1 MERFKRPKR
10 DRSGGSTTL
19 AVVMWVLFLPL
30 LLGAYGDWVLHNYV
44 ETMPLWLERFLSLLG
59 PLLAVF
65 YLIPTLVFF
74 AGQTS
79 FLVFWGVGLVLCTL
93 LWVFAQRGRV
103 ARAVSSVPLA
113 LIALAPLAVPAMYG
127 RYDALEVYEAPPGYE
142 LDWLTQPQ
150 SFLDGAIRRAQYE
163 LDDFHGRC
171 QYRLLGW
178 SGENELYYFTENA
191 PWASCNGG
199 DYWMYDAA
207 GGGRSQSI
215 EGPPDDF
222 ESSTGVSPGPE
233 HPSGDTSITGWRGRL
248 VEESVSP
255 DGTMRAAVIQD
266 WSPLHFEVVVLRRT
280 EQ

>member
-10 DRSGGSTTL
+10 NRSGPSTKL
-19 AVVMWVLFLPL
+19 AVLMWVLFLPL
-30 LLGAYGDWVLHNYV
+30 VLGVYGDWFLNNVV
-44 ETMPLWLERFLSLLG
+44 ETMPLWLERSLSLLG

-65 YLIPTLVFF
+65 FLIPTLVFF

-79 FLVFWGVGLVLCTL
+79 FLVFWGVGLVLCIL

-103 ARAVSSVPLA
+103 ARAVSFVPLA
-113 LIALAPLAVPAMYG
+113 LIAVAPLAVPAMYG
-127 RYDALEVYEAPPGYE
+127 RYDALEVYEAPPAYGTE
-142 LDWLTQPQ
+142 WLTQPQ
-150 SFLDGAIRRAQYE
+150 SFLEGAIRRAQYE

-178 SGENELYYFTENA
+178 SGENELYYFTEDQ
-191 PWASCNGG
+191 PWGSCNGG

-207 GGGRSQSI
+207 GGGRPQRI
-215 EGPPDDF
+215 EGPPGDF
-222 ESSTGVSPGPE
+222 VASTAVSPGPA
-233 HPSGDTSITGWRGRL
+233 HPSGDTSIVGWRGRL

-255 DGTMRAAVIQD
+255 DGRMRAAVIQD
-266 WSPLHFEVVVLRRT
+266 WSPFHFEVVVLRRT